1 MTVGGPNHQTKA
13 DAQTVSHPDR
23 TVYVRAVATKDVL
36 AEIEDDPELGLV
48 AADVDTLY
56 AVHASDGVRLAL
68 VSDRETAFA
77 AARMH
82 DMAPVSVH

>member
-1 MTVGGPNHQTKA
+1 MTENDTQDPTRTA
-13 DAQTVSHPDR
+13 VSASKR

-36 AEIEDDPELGLV
+36 AEIADDPDLELI
-48 AADVDTLY
+48 AADHDFLY
-56 AVHASDGVRLAL
+56 AVHAADGARLAL

-77 AARMH
+77 AARQH